1 MLNQLRFF
9 VMQCRLWWSQMN
21 EQNAR
26 YDALHAEDTK
36 RHAHKTIARETTQQ
50 IEIKQRMNRIQPN

>member
-1 MLNQLRFF
+1 MLNTIRFTIY
-9 VMQCRLWWSQMN
+9 QCRLWWSQLN

-36 RHAHKTIARETTQQ
+36 RHAHRTIAKETLKQL
-50 IEIKQRMNRIQPN
+50 EIKNLLGHGQ

>member
-1 MLNQLRFF
+1 MLRSIIFALYQ
-9 VMQCRLWWSQMN
+9 VRLWWSQLN

-36 RHAHKTIARETTQQ
+36 RHAHRTIARETTKQ
-50 IEIKQRMNRIQPN
+50 IELKRRMA